1 MKKQIVLLLAL
12 IMLVFSGCRNDVQID
27 AGKVQSSAPVIEEI
41 ATNDSLGMLTFTLP
55 NGITERKNS
64 DSQRTFLKNAF
75 DAGGVFLLKCESK
88 IFDDVQSYQDTLTN
102 LVHSAMKDLGFS
114 EWEWSMSN
122 SSMYGLLEFHM
133 GNAESEYVAYFIRG
147 NSACYVFWFDRNLIS
162 ANEETTIMDSLHS
175 EDITDELNMV
185 STQALAD
192 AIAESMAQKEY
203 MLEVILPDGIVEKDQ
218 TEDGALFYQNGNL
231 VGGYK
236 TVHFEKGILPAVHE
250 NQNMIL
256 EHLKECLIDQIDLTE
271 YSGEIIDEVFITAR
285 FSNGDTE
292 YTHYILTCGQVG
304 TQYDI
309 WFNEKLL
316 DSSTVTSIISK
327 VELVNTQNGAIE

>member
-1 MKKQIVLLLAL
+1 
-12 IMLVFSGCRNDVQID
+12 
-27 AGKVQSSAPVIEEI
+27 
-41 ATNDSLGMLTFTLP
+41 
-55 NGITERKNS
+55 
-64 DSQRTFLKNAF
+64 
-75 DAGGVFLLKCESK
+75 
-88 IFDDVQSYQDTLTN
+88 

-122 SSMYGLLEFHM
+122 SSVYGLLEFHM
-133 GNAESEYVAYFIRG
+133 GNAESEYVVYFIRG

-162 ANEETTIMDSLHS
+162 TDEETTIMDSLHS
-175 EDITDELNMV
+175 DDITDELNMI

-192 AIAESMAQKEY
+192 SIAESMAQKEY
-203 MLEVILPDGIVEKDQ
+203 QLDVLLPAGIVEKDQ
-218 TEDGALFYQNGNL
+218 TEAGALFYQNGNL

-236 TVHFEKGILPAVHE
+236 TIHFEKGILPAVHE
-250 NQNMIL
+250 NQNLIL
-256 EHLKECLIDQIDLTE
+256 ESLKEYLMDQIDLSD

-292 YTHYILTCGQVG
+292 YTHYILTYGQVG

-316 DSSTVTSIISK
+316 DSNTVTSIISNAQ
-327 VELVNTQNGAIE
+327 LINPNSH

>member
-27 AGKVQSSAPVIEEI
+27 ADKVQSSAPVIEEI
-41 ATNDSLGMLTFTLP
+41 AANDLLDILTFTLP
-55 NGITERKNS
+55 NGITERKDS

-75 DAGGVFLLKCESK
+75 DAGGVFLLKCESE

-122 SSMYGLLEFHM
+122 SSVYGLLEFHM
-133 GNAESEYVAYFIRG
+133 GNAESEYVVYFIRG

-162 ANEETTIMDSLHS
+162 TDEETTIMDSLHS
-175 EDITDELNMV
+175 DDITDELNMI

-192 AIAESMAQKEY
+192 SIAESMAQKEY
-203 MLEVILPDGIVEKDQ
+203 QLDVLLPAGIVEKDP
-218 TEDGALFYQNGNL
+218 TEAGALFYQNGNL

-236 TVHFEKGILPAVHE
+236 TIHFEKGILPAVHE
-250 NQNMIL
+250 NQNLIL
-256 EHLKECLIDQIDLTE
+256 ESLKEYLMDQIDLSD

-292 YTHYILTCGQVG
+292 YTHYILTYGQVG

-316 DSSTVTSIISK
+316 DSNTVTSIISNAQ
-327 VELVNTQNGAIE
+327 LINPNSH

>member
-41 ATNDSLGMLTFTLP
+41 AANDSLGMLTFTLP

-162 ANEETTIMDSLHS
+162 ANEETIIMDSLHS

-292 YTHYILTCGQVG
+292 YTHYILTYGQVG

-316 DSSTVTSIISK
+316 DSSTVTGIISK